1 MLVGSGRMLARLVR
15 VVTAYARHAVP
26 ERWCVVGD
34 VLAQASC
41 VCVCVGVASGGG
53 RAMDHT
59 RNGAMRK
66 SNSRRS
72 GGGGGGVGGGA
83 QAQH

>member
-41 VCVCVGVASGGG
+41 VCVCVWVWPREAGVQWITHATA
-53 RAMDHT
+53 R
-59 RNGAMRK
+59 
-66 SNSRRS
+66 
-72 GGGGGGVGGGA
+72 
-83 QAQH
+83 